1 MKEKFMEIVSVM
13 GILGVII
20 IAYRQGR
27 IDEQS
32 QVIRNLEIVYEEL
45 ERAKKES

>member
-20 IAYRQGR
+20 IVFKISCYHF
-27 IDEQS
+27 ISSNHFDSCYKEM
-32 QVIRNLEIVYEEL
+32 IHNLI
-45 ERAKKES
+45 